1 MLDLLDNDYV
11 YGGVKVEIIAT
22 SLENIEA
29 LHKGILISKLN

>member
-1 MLDLLDNDYV
+1 MLDLLNNDCV

-29 LHKGILISKLN
+29 LDTGILISKLN